1 MQLDS
6 LLKDKQCSKVPA
18 IILKKTQDAYSAL
31 LALESEASL
40 KLKAKCPLDL
50 SFTLDDVTA
59 ATKEAMSCKIVLTNV
74 LNSVRGL

>member
-1 MQLDS
+1 MLEGACHCLEEIS
-6 LLKDKQCSKVPA
+6 GCILGPA
-18 IILKKTQDAYSAL
+18 CPRVRSVFEVEGQT
-31 LALESEASL
+31 
-40 KLKAKCPLDL
+40 PLDL